1 MCGIIGYIGD
11 EPAVHLLL
19 EGLRR
24 LEYRGYDSAG
34 IAVLEGERLVRFRRA
49 GKVQD
54 LADNLDPNSV
64 SATVGI
70 GHTRWA
76 THGAPTETNAHPH
89 VDCRGRIA
97 VIHNG
102 IIENFLSLKNRLE
115 AQGHRFESETDSEVL
130 AHLVES
136 RFEGDLL
143 AAVTEAVSEARGAFA
158 LAVLSADC
166 PDRIVVARRGSP
178 LVLGH
183 GEGGSLVCSDIPAL
197 LGKATS
203 VQFLE
208 DDEVGEL
215 TRGGFR
221 IFDLNGSEVHRPPHE
236 VAIDPV
242 SVQKGG
248 YKHFMLKEIHEQ
260 PRSIAETVR
269 EKADFAAGSIK
280 LANLRGAVN
289 EYDHIYLIACG
300 TAYHAALVA
309 EYLWE
314 EILSVPIQTMIASEF
329 RLRAPHLTS
338 KTLVIVV
345 SQSGETI
352 DALMALRHARERG
365 ARVIALV
372 NNERSAIDREA
383 DGSVYTRA
391 GIEIGVAATKTF
403 TAQIAALGLLGLYLA
418 GNETSAPP
426 AGLTGGELE
435 QLALLPGWV
444 NETLALEDRIAMI
457 AERLHR
463 ATDVFF
469 LARGVLYPIAL
480 EGALK
485 LKEISYIHAEAYPA
499 GEMKHGPI
507 ALIDNGTPV
516 VFLLSRGKAYEK
528 VLANMEEI
536 KAREGRIIAITD
548 SPDEPA
554 LSRLAD
560 EILVVPAATG
570 ISRPI
575 LFTLPL
581 QLLAYHI
588 AVCRG
593 TDVDQPR
600 NLAKTVTV
608 E

>member
-11 EPAVHLLL
+11 EPAVHFLL

-24 LEYRGYDSAG
+24 LEYRGYDSSG

-166 PDRIVVARRGSP
+166 PDRIIVARRGSP